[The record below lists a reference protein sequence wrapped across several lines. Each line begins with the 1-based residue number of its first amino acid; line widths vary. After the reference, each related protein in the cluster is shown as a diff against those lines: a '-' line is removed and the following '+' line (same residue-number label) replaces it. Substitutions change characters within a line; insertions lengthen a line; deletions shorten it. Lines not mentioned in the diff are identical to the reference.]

1 MALPT
6 SDDWSAWQPS
16 GAAGWLIAFSGGL
29 DSTVLLH
36 LAARAGLPLRAIHV
50 HHGLSDDADAWVAH
64 CQVEC
69 GRLGIPLMVAHV
81 APDVRSGGVQAGARA
96 ARYSAMDKALA
107 TDEVLATAHHA
118 DDQAETVLLRLL
130 RGTGVDGLSGIPRST
145 RFGGGW
151 LVRPLLDARR
161 DEIEAFARSEG
172 LRWVE
177 DPANAGERYQRS
189 RLRSRTIPAL
199 TRETPN
205 LVDSLSRL
213 AAAAADERDLRAWLM
228 DAQLERATGDGHDG
242 LSVDILKTLPGFVQQ
257 GLLRHWIRK
266 GGQRPPGRRRLI
278 AGLDALL
285 GAGVDRHP
293 VIEWPEG
300 RVARH
305 DGWLYRLPAVLPD
318 RPQQTRLGPDSR
330 QADGAFPW
338 RDAGS
343 IVASPADGTPGVSRE
358 ILQQPL
364 WIRPAAP
371 GERVRLSGR
380 PSRLLRE
387 YFREAG
393 VPPWWRDRWP
403 VIINAAG
410 ETIAVPGIGVTQAG
424 LAPPSE
430 PRLRLDWRPAGRV
443 DGPDW
448 HWPGSPPPLP
458 NA

>member
-6 SDDWSAWQPS
+6 SDDWSAWQPP
-16 GAAGWLIAFSGGL
+16 GGAGWLIAFSGGL

-36 LAARAGLPLRAIHV
+36 LALRAGLPLRAIHV
-50 HHGLSDDADAWVAH
+50 HHGLSDHADGWAAH
-64 CQVEC
+64 CQAVC
-69 GRLGIPLMVAHV
+69 RRLGIPLMVAHV
-81 APDVRSGGVQAGARA
+81 APDVRSNGVQAGARA
-96 ARYSAMDKALA
+96 ARYSAMGDALG

-130 RGTGVDGLSGIPRST
+130 RGTGTDGLSGIRRCT
-145 RFGGGW
+145 RLGRGW

-161 DEIEAFARSEG
+161 DEIEVFARAEG
-172 LRWVE
+172 LYWVE
-177 DPANAGERYQRS
+177 DPANAAECYQRS

-213 AAAAADERDLRAWLM
+213 AAAATDERDLKAWLL
-228 DAQLERATGDGHDG
+228 DAQLEKATGSAHDR
-242 LSVDILKTLPGFVQQ
+242 LSVDALQALPGFVQQ

-285 GAGVDRHP
+285 RAGSDRHP
-293 VIEWPEG
+293 LLEWPEG
-300 RVARH
+300 RIARH
-305 DGWLYRLPAVLPD
+305 DGWLYRLPPVLPD
-318 RPQQTRLGPDSR
+318 RPQQTRLAPGSLNQR
-330 QADGAFPW
+330 GAFPW
-338 RDAGS
+338 QAAGS
-343 IVASPADGTPGVSRE
+343 VVARPADGTPGVSRE

-364 WIRPAAP
+364 WVRPAAP
-371 GERVRLSGR
+371 GERIRVSGR

-403 VIINAAG
+403 VIVNAAG
-410 ETIAVPGIGVTQAG
+410 ETIAVPGIGVTPAG
-424 LAPPSE
+424 LAPPSD
-430 PRLRLDWRPAGRV
+430 PGLRLDWRPAGRV